1 MIDDIKYEI
10 NDAFL
15 IEKILNKI
23 VFIREKKKISIECS
37 SDLEQA
43 IIRYIKDGYQPK
55 LEGINDFSEFAN
67 CKMKLA
73 TLRE

>member
-23 VFIREKKKISIECS
+23 VFIREKRKSV
-37 SDLEQA
+37 
-43 IIRYIKDGYQPK
+43 
-55 LEGINDFSEFAN
+55 
-67 CKMKLA
+67 
-73 TLRE
+73 